1 MISGSQFKEW
11 LEQLPD
17 QQVDGFEEA
26 VHAAG
31 EAFSECEHDG
41 MIRNCISGL
50 YGENP
55 YVWAE
60 DSVQTISTNCKGNAE
75 ARRIVV
81 TVVSEALTALG
92 QSPPVVAN
100 KI

>member
-55 YVWAE
+55 YVWALALP
-60 DSVQTISTNCKGNAE
+60 ISIGRMKE
-75 ARRIVV
+75 FPH
-81 TVVSEALTALG
+81 S
-92 QSPPVVAN
+92 S
-100 KI
+100 